1 MLPSSAQSAEYSLG
15 GWCGLPSAYATE
27 LMAAAGFDWLLIDWQ
42 HGMLD
47 YSDVIAMLQA
57 AAISQTP
64 ALVRVPSAE
73 PAWIMKALDA
83 GAAGI
88 VVPLVNT
95 AEQARQAVQAC
106 RYPPAGSRSWG
117 PARAQLWTSDYTVQ
131 GVNKSVTCAVQIE
144 TMESVDNLD
153 EILAVEG
160 VDIAFVGPS
169 DLAVSMGETVRLGPI
184 PGSHQDTIAEIGRR
198 ARDQGVVPGIF
209 CGSSSAAISFADL
222 GYRMLAV
229 ATDALLLRVG
239 STAALREVR
248 DSAARRPPA
257 PASPPQ

>member
-1 MLPSSAQSAEYSLG
+1 MLPTSAQSAEYSLG

-27 LMAAAGFDWLLIDWQ
+27 IMAAAGFDWLLIDWQ

-57 AAISQTP
+57 AAIAQTA
-64 ALVRVPSAE
+64 ALVRVPSEE

-95 AEQARQAVQAC
+95 AEQARRAVQAC

-117 PARAQLWTSDYTVQ
+117 PARAQLWNSDYTVA
-131 GVNKSVTCAVQIE
+131 GVNKSVICAVQIE
-144 TMESVDNLD
+144 TMESVANLD

-169 DLAVSMGETVRLGPI
+169 DLAVSLGEKVRLGPI
-184 PGSHQDTIAEIGRR
+184 PGSHQDTIQDIGRR
-198 ARDQGVVPGIF
+198 ARDQGVVPGIY
-209 CGSSSAAISFADL
+209 CGSAAAAIAFADL

-229 ATDALLLRVG
+229 AADGLLLRVG
-239 STAALREVR
+239 ATAALREVR
-248 DSAARRPPA
+248 EWAARPPV